1 MSNGGDMGMEGF
13 GVLFGLFGFLYVAIL
28 LFIVVLTVVFLFKAM
43 GYMKRKNVADLEQNE
58 LLRQLI
64 AKQTSSSITTSK
76 EDPTSY

>member
-1 MSNGGDMGMEGF
+1 MEGF

-43 GYMKRKNVADLEQNE
+43 GYMKRKNAADLEQNE

-76 EDPTSY
+76 EDSTSY